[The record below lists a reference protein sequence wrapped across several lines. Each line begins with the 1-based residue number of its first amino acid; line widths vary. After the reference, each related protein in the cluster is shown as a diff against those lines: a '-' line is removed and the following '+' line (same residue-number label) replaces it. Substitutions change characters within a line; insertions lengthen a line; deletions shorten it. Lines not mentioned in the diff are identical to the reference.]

1 MVACLLFSFFNNFQ
15 KSFESAEVMIEKIF
29 SLLSQIKAT
38 CHSISLD
45 SRNNTFCMVPS
56 RAYRLS
62 KMEKRARNSVSEQ
75 NSNEG

>member
-1 MVACLLFSFFNNFQ
+1 MLAVQFLYQLP
-15 KSFESAEVMIEKIF
+15 KSFESAEVMIEKKF
-29 SLLSQIKAT
+29 SLLSRIKGT

-62 KMEKRARNSVSEQ
+62 KMEKRAHNSVSEQ
-75 NSNEG
+75 NSNKG